1 MAASRSLTAAEPSG
15 GERVLTLAIPGL
27 GTGQIHRL
35 DFELDLGHVYHA
47 LVRSAPVREAMIE
60 KLADMP
66 FAAIVPADGGL
77 IGNLKVW
84 ENLVLPAA
92 YHGSPRNSDL
102 EPIAAA
108 VLAGF
113 GISGASF
120 EALCTTLPDHLDRFE
135 RRLCAFVRAMLTQPR
150 LMVYD
155 SLFDGLT
162 REETGKVLQFDPAYR
177 ARFPAGTSV
186 HLTADLPGLPEVGAH
201 RTFHL

>member
-1 MAASRSLTAAEPSG
+1 MAASGPLASGAAVG
-15 GERVLTLAIPGL
+15 NWRVVALAIADPGSGRVHQVEFEL
-27 GTGQIHRL
+27 ELGQI
-35 DFELDLGHVYHA
+35 YHA
-47 LVRSAPVREAMIE
+47 VVGSTPVREAMIE
-60 KLADMP
+60 KFADMP

-92 YHGSPRNSDL
+92 YHGSLRSSDL
-102 EPIAAA
+102 ETQAAA

-113 GISGASF
+113 GISGAKF
-120 EALCTTLPDHLDRFE
+120 EVLCTTLPDHLDRFE

-162 REETGKVLQFDPAYR
+162 REETAKVLQFDQSYR
-177 ARFPAGTSV
+177 ARFPGGTSV
-186 HLTADLPGLPEVGAH
+186 HLTADLPQLPDVGAH